1 MNPSHVNATYSI
13 ASCQTKIGNL
23 DEAINTY
30 NQAFA
35 MECDT
40 LTGPGPIASTSSSHF
55 RQYNSNLNSF
65 PNKANMDQ
73 SS

>member
-1 MNPSHVNATYSI
+1 VNATYSI

-35 MECDT
+35 MECD
-40 LTGPGPIASTSSSHF
+40 GGGGASTNSS
-55 RQYNSNLNSF
+55 
-65 PNKANMDQ
+65 
-73 SS
+73 